1 VNLMSGN
8 RVLVVDDDADIR
20 DLVAL
25 KLQASGID
33 VDTAPDG
40 VQGLEKANTGNFDAV
55 VLDVMMPGMSGI
67 DVLQAMRNA
76 GNQTPVIMLTAKTQE
91 HDVEAGFTAGANDYV
106 SKPFS
111 PRELLARVNSILQR
125 S

>member
-1 VNLMSGN
+1 MSEN

-25 KLQASGID
+25 KLQASGLQ
-33 VDTAPDG
+33 VETATDG
-40 VQGLEKANTGNFDAV
+40 IEGFEKASQGSFDAI

-67 DVLQAMRNA
+67 DVLQALRGA
-76 GNQTPVIMLTAKTQE
+76 GNSTPVILLTAKTQE
-91 HDVEAGFTAGANDYV
+91 HDVEAGFGAGANDYV

-111 PRELLARVNSILQR
+111 PRELLARVNALLNR
-125 S
+125 A

>member
-1 VNLMSGN
+1 MSEN

-25 KLQASGID
+25 KLQASGLV
-33 VDTAPDG
+33 VDTAGDG
-40 VQGLEKANTGNFDAV
+40 ISGLDKASQGTFDAI

-67 DVLQAMRNA
+67 DVLQAMRSA
-76 GNQTPVIMLTAKTQE
+76 GNTTPVILLTAKTQE
-91 HDVEAGFTAGANDYV
+91 YDVEAGFNAGANDYV

-111 PRELLARVNSILQR
+111 PRELLARVNALINR
-125 S
+125 V

>member
-1 VNLMSGN
+1 MSAH

-25 KLQASGID
+25 KLQASGLD
-33 VDTAPDG
+33 VDTAADG
-40 VQGLEKANTGNFDAV
+40 ITGLEKATQLGFDAI

-67 DVLQAMRNA
+67 DVLQALRSA
-76 GNQTPVIMLTAKTQE
+76 GNQTPVILLTAKTQE
-91 HDVEAGFTAGANDYV
+91 HDVEAGFNAGANDYV

-111 PRELLARVNSILQR
+111 PRELLARVTSVLSR
-125 S
+125 T

>member
-1 VNLMSGN
+1 MSEN

-25 KLQASGID
+25 KLQASGLV
-33 VDTAPDG
+33 VDTAGDG
-40 VQGLEKANTGNFDAV
+40 ISGLEKATQYNFDAI

-67 DVLQAMRNA
+67 DVLQALRSA
-76 GNQTPVIMLTAKTQE
+76 GNQTPIILLTAKTQE
-91 HDVEAGFTAGANDYV
+91 YDVEAGFNAGANDYV

-111 PRELLARVNSILQR
+111 PRELLARVRALINR
-125 S
+125 V

>member
-1 VNLMSGN
+1 MSGT

-25 KLQASGID
+25 KLQSSGLD
-33 VDTAPDG
+33 VETAVDG
-40 VQGLEKANTGNFDAV
+40 ISGLNVAQTSAFDLII
-55 VLDVMMPGMSGI
+55 LDVMMPGLSGI
-67 DVLQAMRNA
+67 DVLQELRSA
-76 GNQTPVIMLTAKTQE
+76 GNKTPVIMLTAKTQE
-91 HDVEAGFTAGANDYV
+91 HDVEAGFNAGATDYV

-111 PRELLARVNSILQR
+111 PRELLARVNSLLQR

>member
-1 VNLMSGN
+1 MSEN

-25 KLQASGID
+25 KLQASGLQ
-33 VDTAPDG
+33 VDTAIDG
-40 VQGLEKANTGNFDAV
+40 IAGLEKASQGNFDAI

-67 DVLQAMRNA
+67 DVLQALRTS
-76 GNQTPVIMLTAKTQE
+76 GNTTPVILLTAKTQE
-91 HDVEAGFTAGANDYV
+91 HDVEAGFNAGANDYV

-111 PRELLARVNSILQR
+111 PRELLARVNALLTR
-125 S
+125 P

>member
-1 VNLMSGN
+1 MSEN

-25 KLQASGID
+25 KLQASGLV
-33 VDTAPDG
+33 VDTASDG
-40 VQGLEKANTGNFDAV
+40 LIGFEKASQESFDAI

-67 DVLQAMRNA
+67 DVLQAMRSA
-76 GNQTPVIMLTAKTQE
+76 GNKTPVILLTAKTQE
-91 HDVEAGFTAGANDYV
+91 YDVEAGFNAGANDYV

-111 PRELLARVNSILQR
+111 PRELLARVNALINR
-125 S
+125 V

>member
-1 VNLMSGN
+1 MSGN

>member
-1 VNLMSGN
+1 MSEN

-25 KLQASGID
+25 KLQASGLV
-33 VDTAPDG
+33 VDTAGDG
-40 VQGLEKANTGNFDAV
+40 ISGLEKASQGNFDAI

-67 DVLQAMRNA
+67 DVVQALRSA
-76 GNQTPVIMLTAKTQE
+76 GNQTPIILLTAKTQE
-91 HDVEAGFTAGANDYV
+91 YDVEAGFNAGANDYV

-111 PRELLARVNSILQR
+111 PRELLARVNALINR
-125 S
+125 V

>member
-1 VNLMSGN
+1 MH

-25 KLQASGID
+25 KLQASGLD
-33 VDTAPDG
+33 VDTAHDG
-40 VQGLEKANTGNFDAV
+40 VVGLEKASTGNFDAV
-55 VLDVMMPGMSGI
+55 ILDVMMPGMSGI
-67 DVLQAMRNA
+67 DVLQAMRA
-76 GNQTPVIMLTAKTQE
+76 VGNQTPVIMLTAKTQE
-91 HDVEAGFTAGANDYV
+91 HDVEAGFTAGATDYV

>member
-1 VNLMSGN
+1 MSEN

-25 KLQASGID
+25 KLQASGLQ
-33 VDTAPDG
+33 VDTAID
-40 VQGLEKANTGNFDAV
+40 VIAGLEKASQGNFDAI

-67 DVLQAMRNA
+67 DVLQALRTS
-76 GNQTPVIMLTAKTQE
+76 GNTTPVILLTAKTQE
-91 HDVEAGFTAGANDYV
+91 HDVEAGFNAGANDYV

-111 PRELLARVNSILQR
+111 PRELLARVNALLTR
-125 S
+125 P

>member
-1 VNLMSGN
+1 MSGN

-25 KLQASGID
+25 KLQSA
-33 VDTAPDG
+33 
-40 VQGLEKANTGNFDAV
+40 GLEVETAFDGISGLSAATNGNFDAI

-67 DVLQAMRNA
+67 DVLQALRDS
-76 GNQTPVIMLTAKTQE
+76 GNQTPVIMLTAKNQE
-91 HDVEAGFTAGANDYV
+91 HDIEAGFNAGATDYV

-111 PRELLARVNSILQR
+111 PRELLARVNSLLHR
-125 S
+125 A

>member
-1 VNLMSGN
+1 MSEN

-25 KLQASGID
+25 KLQATGLH
-33 VDTAPDG
+33 VETASDG
-40 VQGLEKANTGNFDAV
+40 LAGFEKASQGNFDAI

-67 DVLQAMRNA
+67 DVLQALRSS
-76 GNQTPVIMLTAKTQE
+76 GNTTPVILLTAKTQE
-91 HDVEAGFTAGANDYV
+91 HDVEAGFNAGANDYV

-111 PRELLARVNSILQR
+111 PRELLARVNALLNR
-125 S
+125 P